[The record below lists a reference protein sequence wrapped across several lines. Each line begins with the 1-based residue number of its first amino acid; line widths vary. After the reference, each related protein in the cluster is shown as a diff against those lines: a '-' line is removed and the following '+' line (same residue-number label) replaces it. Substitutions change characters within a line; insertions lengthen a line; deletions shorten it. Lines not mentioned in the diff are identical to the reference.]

1 MGPIRHLSSA
11 LRIIKKMK
19 KINISG
25 LALRNLK
32 RKLIRTLVLL
42 LLVAVVTG
50 TLFSATIF
58 ISSMQ
63 NALKIGTYRLG
74 ADVLVVPEKNE
85 SQAKAA
91 LLSGEPTSFYMDHEV
106 FDKVREIEGVK
117 KTSSQL
123 FIKPTSFTCCYN
135 VETFLVAFDPATDFT
150 VTPWLQKKL
159 TRPLAADEVIA
170 GSSMPIMTGD
180 RIPFFGTLFTVA
192 GTMEPTGMKFFDQS
206 IFMTMQAAYEMAE
219 KSKILAHPLALENG
233 KISAVLVQV
242 ENGFTPERVAIR
254 IESAIEGVKAI
265 ASDEVTS
272 TVRRQLAGLLKG
284 ILIISVILWI
294 LALLM
299 TGFAFSMIV
308 NERQR
313 ELGLLRAMG
322 ATKVQV
328 FRLIIAE
335 AIILSLSGGIAGII
349 AGSVLLSLSR
359 GTIIQSLKL
368 PYLLPSLPVLAE
380 LVAGALVFAV
390 ITGLLA
396 SLLPAV
402 FASRMEPYDAIRKGE

>member
-1 MGPIRHLSSA
+1 
-11 LRIIKKMK
+11 MK
-19 KINISG
+19 KIKISA
-25 LALRNLK
+25 LAVKNLK
-32 RKLIRTLVLL
+32 RKLIRTFVLL

-50 TLFSATIF
+50 TLLSATIF
-58 ISSMQ
+58 ISGMQ

-85 SQAKAA
+85 AQAKAA

-106 FDKVREIEGVK
+106 FDKVKEIEGVK
-117 KTSSQL
+117 KASTQL

-135 VETFLVAFDPATDFT
+135 VETFLVAFDPSTDFT

-159 TRPLAADEVIA
+159 AKPLAVDEIIV
-170 GSSMPIMTGD
+170 GSSMPVLTGD
-180 RIPFFGTLFTVA
+180 VMPFFGTLFNVT
-192 GTMEPTGMKFFDQS
+192 GTMEPTGMKYFDQS

-219 KSKILAHPLALENG
+219 KSKEKSVQPLDMERG

-242 ENGFTPERVAIR
+242 EDGFTPERVSIR
-254 IESAIEGVKAI
+254 IEHAIEGVKAI

-284 ILIISVILWI
+284 ILFISAILWI

-299 TGFAFSMIV
+299 TGFAFYMIV

-322 ATKVQV
+322 ATKAHV
-328 FRLIIAE
+328 FRLIITE
-335 AIILSLSGGIAGII
+335 AVILSLVGGIAGII
-349 AGSVLLSLSR
+349 AGSGLLSLSR
-359 GTIIQSLKL
+359 SAIIQSLKL

-380 LVAGALVFAV
+380 LVAGALLFAV